1 MMRMKVK
8 TINPAEEPIAEYD
21 NMTNDIIKT
30 AFSIGSDI
38 VFLVLLNIPYP
49 GWLVVTCMKDYIPK
63 LLLVKPIILV

>member
-1 MMRMKVK
+1 MRMKVK
-8 TINPAEEPIAEYD
+8 TINRAEEPIAEYD

-38 VFLVLLNIPYP
+38 VFLVLLNIPYT
-49 GWLVVTCMKDYIPK
+49 GWLVVTCMKDYILR

>member
-21 NMTNDIIKT
+21 NMINDIIKT

-49 GWLVVTCMKDYIPK
+49 GWLV
-63 LLLVKPIILV
+63 